1 MTSIDRWRTS
11 AKRDA
16 RVRRRGIAIAIVVC
30 GAAWLLPDLAHDFV
44 PGPPP
49 RSAYSQVDLSRGGS
63 LSLDAAPLPF
73 DALPRDAI
81 AARLTINPPVNQW
94 ATTALEQAFET
105 IDRSTLGGLFNSRR
119 HPARVNAVLADGRG
133 RIRAMYSN
141 AEWMYFGPETLA
153 LASTAKIFLALALG
167 RHDDP
172 AARYCNPAAVTTWLA
187 VDALL
192 ATRCGPGGRS
202 VSARNAFARSMPS
215 PLLWRSF
222 QVVTEAELR
231 DIFEQL
237 GFAKLQHR
245 SLRTAAAMGHI
256 EARPLDLH
264 RAVHAVTLAFAGRSE
279 PAETPTVIDTITV
292 RKPDGTTEETSVARA
307 FISSAAYRRVVSP
320 EVAAYARDVL
330 SATIRYGTLQEL
342 AGVRSDHDGIS
353 LLWGKTG
360 TYAVGSDTLHIWI
373 VGGLVV
379 DGEPYSWLVLVR
391 AADPEHSFGNI
402 NASAFAPLAKI
413 LIAAAVRDRRT
424 ALVPPGG
431 AR

>member
-1 MTSIDRWRTS
+1 MTSIDRSPIS
-11 AKRDA
+11 AKLDA
-16 RVRRRGIAIAIVVC
+16 RLRRRGIAAGIIVC
-30 GAAWLLPDLAHDFV
+30 GAALFLPDLAHDRV

-49 RSAYSQVDLSRGGS
+49 RSAYSHIDLNRGGS

-73 DALPRDAI
+73 DSLPRDAI

-94 ATTALEQAFET
+94 ATAALEQVFKT
-105 IDRSTLGGLFNSRR
+105 IDQSTLGGLFNSRR
-119 HPARVNAVLADGRG
+119 HPARVNAVLADARG

-167 RHDDP
+167 KHDDP
-172 AARYCNPAAVTTWLA
+172 GARYCNPAAVTTWLA
-187 VDALL
+187 VDAVL
-192 ATRCGPGGRS
+192 AAQCGPGGRS

-231 DIFEQL
+231 DVFEQL

-256 EARPLDLH
+256 AARPLDLH
-264 RAVHAVTLAFAGRSE
+264 RAVHAVTLAFAGRND
-279 PAETPTVIDTITV
+279 PAETPTIIDTVTV
-292 RKPDGTTEETSVARA
+292 RKPDGTTEETSVARP

-330 SATIRYGTLQEL
+330 SAPIRYGTLQGL
-342 AGVRSDHDGIS
+342 SGVRSGRDGIS
-353 LLWGKTG
+353 LIWGKTG
-360 TYAVGSDTLHIWI
+360 THAVGGDTLHIWI

-379 DGEPYSWLVLVR
+379 DGEPYSWLVLAG
-391 AADPEHSFGNI
+391 AAGPDHSFGNT

-413 LIAAAVRDRRT
+413 LIEAAVRDRRT
-424 ALVPPGG
+424 ELVPPGA